1 MHSAPSGTPQGFNTS
16 SFNFTNATVQWTPVE
31 CSLRNGPIDGY
42 RLIYNHTSYNQDGDI
57 LYNDTEV
64 IFVKGNPRSFTI
76 IGLQPSITYTM
87 TVEAINRN
95 YSSFGPKVY
104 RAVVTSQPNGKFVID
119 K

>member
-1 MHSAPSGTPQGFNTS
+1 MYSELSGPPQEFHVS
-16 SFNFTNATVQWTPVE
+16 SFNFTNVTVQWTPVE

-42 RLIYNHTSYNQDGDI
+42 RLIYNHTSYNQNGDI

-76 IGLQPSITYTM
+76 IGLQPSITYTI
-87 TVEAINRN
+87 TFEAINRN
-95 YSSFGPKVY
+95 YTSFGPIVH
-104 RAVVTSQPNGKFVID
+104 RAVDTSQPNGKFVID